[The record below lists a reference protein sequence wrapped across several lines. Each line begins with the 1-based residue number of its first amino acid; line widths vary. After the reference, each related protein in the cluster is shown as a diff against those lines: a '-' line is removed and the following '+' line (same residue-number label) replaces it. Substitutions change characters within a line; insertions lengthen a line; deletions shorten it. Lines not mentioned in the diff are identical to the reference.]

1 MIDFKVQNKESL
13 WHTKTP
19 YEVKRGD
26 SSLEF

>member
-19 YEVKRGD
+19 DEVRGGD
-26 SSLEF
+26 LSLEF